1 MSLILKM
8 YKLIP
13 WNADMDLSDFYR
25 RAEEKGYKNNNS
37 QKSLVDCFDHEQEK
51 QVWILYHNDTAVG
64 SVAAHSFDEMGP
76 NSYRICARTCVL
88 TDQTPITHLRT
99 VKKTIQQHQNIT
111 AQYYIPQC
119 IGWAGPSKNL
129 YITSNESAT
138 GSQRLVHN
146 IYCPALE
153 KIGTLSNAGVIEYR
167 GIEQTVWK
175 LDVFKFFQQMSL
187 LPRWPLGNYN
197 AEGTFK
203 APIHGKVVG

>member
-1 MSLILKM
+1 M

-37 QKSLVDCFDHEQEK
+37 QKSLVDCFDHEREK

-88 TDQTPITHLRT
+88 TDQTSITHLRT

>member
-1 MSLILKM
+1 MCIR
-8 YKLIP
+8 
-13 WNADMDLSDFYR
+13 DR
-25 RAEEKGYKNNNS
+25 
-37 QKSLVDCFDHEQEK
+37 
-51 QVWILYHNDTAVG
+51 
-64 SVAAHSFDEMGP
+64 
-76 NSYRICARTCVL
+76 
-88 TDQTPITHLRT
+88 
-99 VKKTIQQHQNIT
+99 
-111 AQYYIPQC
+111 YYIPQC

-138 GSQRLVHN
+138 GSQRSVHN

-175 LDVFKFFQQMSL
+175 LDVFKFFQQLSL